1 MTEDKQQPAMPD
13 ADQTATAAGS
23 DGDGR
28 VSEQPGSGADAVAG
42 EELAALRK
50 ALDEARE
57 QVLRTQAEMQNLRR
71 RVERDV
77 ENAHKFALDK
87 FVDDLLPVVD
97 NLERATAAVDPAQRQ
112 ASALVERVMEGVELT
127 LRGFLDALGRHNVQ
141 PVNPAGEVF
150 DPAFHQAVATVP
162 DAQLAANR
170 VVEVLQRGYTL
181 NGRLVRPAMVV
192 VSTGNENDRKG

>member
-1 MTEDKQQPAMPD
+1 MPD
-13 ADQTATAAGS
+13 ADQTVTGAGADGVTGAGS
-23 DGDGR
+23 EGM
-28 VSEQPGSGADAVAG
+28 VSEQPDRSAEAVGG

-112 ASALVERVMEGVELT
+112 ASALIERVMEGVELT

-141 PVNPAGEVF
+141 PLNPAGEVF

-162 DAQLAANR
+162 DSQIAANR
-170 VVEVLQRGYTL
+170 VVDVLQRGYTL